1 MAYQLVSNTH
11 NLTNIPNNNISNVIN
26 VNEKLL
32 EMNEELNLPKELIN
46 SVINKW
52 RKIFNSL
59 LKTNKNAK
67 ILIASIETENFVNCR
82 GVKFGDTRLSYDR
95 SKKIFEIFVSPINK
109 QDVLCFETWKQR
121 KLIIKLTSD
130 SLKKLFVDFFMQIN
144 KVHFCKDCGN
154 FAYGTAF
161 YEDLD
166 KCETCLFEEITTS
179 QCKVEEICAIC
190 QEKTKRW
197 YKTVCGHKFHRKCLS
212 QVIPNPIIKCPI
224 CRTCLDTRDEIF
236 TNYLQSMQQ
245 DNSPEDNLSEIDN
258 EDNNENSGENTNSL
272 ENTND
277 KNEEKEN
284 ILSEEI

>member
-1 MAYQLVSNTH
+1 MAYQLVSNTY
-11 NLTNIPNNNISNVIN
+11 NLSNNKNVIN

-32 EMNEELNLPKELIN
+32 EMNEETNLPKDLIN

-59 LKTNKNAK
+59 IKTNKNAK
-67 ILIASIETENFVNCR
+67 ILIASIETEQFVNCR
-82 GVKFGDTRLSYDR
+82 GVKFGDTRLTYDR
-95 SKKIFEIFVSPINK
+95 TKKIFEIFVSPINK
-109 QDVLCFETWKQR
+109 QDVLCFETWKQK
-121 KLIIKLTSD
+121 KLIIKLTSN
-130 SLKKLFVDFFMQIN
+130 SLKKLFVDFFAQLN
-144 KVHFCKDCGN
+144 KVYFCGDCGN

-179 QCKVEEICAIC
+179 QSKVEEICAIC

-224 CRTCLDTRDEIF
+224 CRTCLDTRDEML
-236 TNYLQSMQQ
+236 TNYLQNIQEE
-245 DNSPEDNLSEIDN
+245 NSPEDNSDTEIETENSDDN
-258 EDNNENSGENTNSL
+258 VNSSNANNTSNNEST
-272 ENTND
+272 
-277 KNEEKEN
+277 EEKEN
-284 ILSEEI
+284 CLSEEEL